1 MEKEKGKLIID
12 DTVYETY
19 VTTKVLNRRKYEPA
33 DPHEIRAIIPG
44 TIREIHVKAGQK
56 VKKHEELFI
65 LEAMKMRNRV
75 YAPMEGKIKAVH
87 MESNQMVAKRDL
99 LIEIE

>member
-19 VTTKVLNRRKYEPA
+19 VTKKVLNRRKYEPA
-33 DPHEIRAIIPG
+33 DPHKVLAFIPG
-44 TIREIHVKAGQK
+44 VIREIHVKEGQK
-56 VKKHEELFI
+56 VKKHEEIFI

-75 YAPMEGKIKAVH
+75 YAPMEGKIKAVYI
-87 MESNQMVAKRDL
+87 ESDKRVAKNDL

>member
-12 DTVYETY
+12 DTVYETFI
-19 VTTKVLNRRKYEPA
+19 TKKVMNHRKYEPA
-33 DPHEIRAIIPG
+33 DPHIIRAIIPG
-44 TIREIHVKAGQK
+44 AIREIRVKKGQT
-56 VKKHEELFI
+56 VKKHDELFI

-75 YAPMEGKIKAVH
+75 YAPMSGKIKTLH
-87 MESNQMVAKRDL
+87 IEQDQRVAKNDL

>member
-19 VTTKVLNRRKYEPA
+19 ITQKVLNRRKYQPA
-33 DPHEIRAIIPG
+33 DPHEIKAIIPG
-44 TIREIHVKAGQK
+44 TIREIHVKVGQN

-75 YAPMEGKIKAVH
+75 YAPMEGKIKSIH
-87 MESNQMVAKRDL
+87 MESNQMVAKHDL

>member
-1 MEKEKGKLIID
+1 MDKEKGKIVID

-19 VTTKVLNRRKYEPA
+19 ITKKVLNRRKYEPA
-33 DPHEIRAIIPG
+33 DPHEVKALIPG
-44 TIREIHVKAGQK
+44 VIREIHVKKGQT

-75 YAPMEGKIKAVH
+75 YSPMAGKIKAVH
-87 MESNQMVAKRDL
+87 MESDQRVAKNEL